1 MAASCESL
9 EKTRKKT
16 EKKKMSKQ
24 KAKSEEDLVKKRD
37 GIQAVNKN
45 ESLAW
50 TYSLAAQNVWS
61 YEWALCH
68 VYGAK

>member
-9 EKTRKKT
+9 EKTRKKI

-45 ESLAW
+45 ESLA
-50 TYSLAAQNVWS
+50 
-61 YEWALCH
+61 
-68 VYGAK
+68 